1 MRNLERE
8 LARAARGDDGGAGAA
23 TARLSAAA
31 DERGL
36 LDVAFTV
43 VDSPLGPLVA
53 ATTPRGLVRL
63 AFEDGQLDELLTD
76 LAQRVSPRLLEA
88 PARLDP
94 ARRELD
100 EYFAG
105 RRERFDLAV
114 DLRLTQG
121 FRRRVLQAARRIPF
135 GGTGTYTRMA
145 AGAGSER
152 AVRAAGSAL
161 GANPIPI
168 VVPCHRVL
176 RADGSLGGYGGG
188 LDRKRFLL
196 ELEGG
201 VAHRSD
207 RAG

>member
-8 LARAARGDDGGAGAA
+8 LAQAARGDERGAEAA
-23 TARLSAAA
+23 AGRLAEGA

-36 LDVAFTV
+36 LDVAYAV
-43 VDSPLGPLVA
+43 VDSPLGALVA
-53 ATTPRGLVRL
+53 AATPRGLVRL
-63 AFEDGQLDELLTD
+63 AYEDGELDDVLAD
-76 LAQRVSPRLLEA
+76 LAARVSPRLLEA

-105 RRERFDLAV
+105 GRERFDLPL
-114 DLRLTQG
+114 DLGLTRG

-135 GGTGTYTRMA
+135 GGTSTYTRMA
-145 AGAGSER
+145 AHAGSER

-168 VVPCHRVL
+168 VVPCHRVT
-176 RADGSLGGYGGG
+176 RTDGSLGGYGGG
-188 LDRKRFLL
+188 LERKRFLL
-196 ELEGG
+196 ELEG
-201 VAHRSD
+201 AARS
-207 RAG
+207 